1 MCKEPLEL
9 KCCCLNLLVQWDA
22 EIFDVD
28 ELAVVGTK
36 DWLNN
41 KEQEDKDQIV
51 KVLNDKTKNYESDSQ
66 KY

>member
-9 KCCCLNLLVQWDA
+9 KCCCLNSLVQWDA
-22 EIFDVD
+22 EIFDMG

-41 KEQEDKDQIV
+41 EEQEDKDQIV